1 MDVVPF
7 GLREVK
13 IVPATGSA
21 VSLAA
26 AQTLSFTERIQTAE
40 LRGNDK
46 IVSVNSQSEAVEWS
60 LESGGISLAAYAA
73 LTGRTAVDAGTT
85 PNRTT
90 TLGGNGG
97 DNFPYVK
104 LYGKALGEG
113 LDDVH
118 CKLYKAKVTSIQGSF
133 QNGGFFV
140 QQCSGIAVDDG
151 TNGVFDFV
159 VNETATALPTT

>member
-1 MDVVPF
+1 MDGVPF

-13 IVPATGSA
+13 IVPVTGTP
-21 VSLAA
+21 VSLPA
-26 AQTLSFTERIQTAE
+26 AQTLSFTERIQSAE

-46 IVSVNSQSEAVEWS
+46 IVSVNSQAEAAEWS

-73 LTGRTAVDAGTT
+73 LTGRTAVEAGVT
-85 PNRTT
+85 PARTT
-90 TLGGNGG
+90 TLGGGGG

-104 LYGKALGEG
+104 IYGKALGEG

-118 CKLYKAKVTSIQGSF
+118 CKLYKCKVTSIQGNF
-133 QNGGFFV
+133 ANGQFFV

-159 VNETATALPTT
+159 VNETAAELPAT